1 MDEKSKQKKK
11 KEKNTLASIFVFSA
25 SSLANGIKILELNT
39 IQMLENKDFANVLF
53 LRVVNFD
60 FLLFGIDRIEG
71 NLTLHFNKISFS
83 FKSI

>member
-1 MDEKSKQKKK
+1 MDEKSKQKK

-53 LRVVNFD
+53 LRVA
-60 FLLFGIDRIEG
+60 
-71 NLTLHFNKISFS
+71 
-83 FKSI
+83 

>member
-1 MDEKSKQKKK
+1 MNYPYIRLPTKESIQCIMDEKSKQKK

-53 LRVVNFD
+53 LRVA
-60 FLLFGIDRIEG
+60 
-71 NLTLHFNKISFS
+71 
-83 FKSI
+83 

>member
-1 MDEKSKQKKK
+1 MDYPYIKLPTKESIQCIMDEKSKQKK

-53 LRVVNFD
+53 LRVA
-60 FLLFGIDRIEG
+60 
-71 NLTLHFNKISFS
+71 
-83 FKSI
+83 